1 MPSDDA
7 VVHLLDYRT
16 GEKAVP
22 IRFRRHPRPELFD
35 GLLSERAVATAI
47 VAASSRVTCY
57 LAQTKSPWAT
67 TLAEHSAR
75 RTIAKAMGI
84 TRARATNESGRKAA
98 EAFGGIGLRYA
109 GAPQTTQQFEASENI
124 RSTSLLAYGAHV
136 AADAAATVCAGGATV
151 TSDMTSQNAIVSLA
165 ASLDA
170 ARRATPSS
178 EQEVKDQHGAEACA
192 NAEPLTE
199 WTREASKEMVK
210 LSNAAKAAE
219 AARRMKLAAAGPAER
234 RDDEQRIGLPPGALD
249 EVRIT
254 LKMSERAR
262 REVGH
267 QVQLSGAN
275 KDEWSFTLE
284 RRGFFFRPLAVF
296 LDAVE
301 VPASQ
306 ARFTLDGARICG
318 AQTPA
323 MLGIGWSR
331 DDGAP
336 ERAAGVLRELSRSV
350 DGTQIDLTSR
360 RRATTRAQRRRRA
373 ASRAGR
379 RRRRPLSGARRRRAT
394 AACGGERGADAAAR
408 QARLLSVG
416 LRPLGARCVHGG
428 VVGQGSERSASSA
441 ARRGE
446 RRLGVGRTCLRIQ
459 FTVAHITHFSS
470 IHSRPPSP
478 S

>member
-1 MPSDDA
+1 MLHAWISRQSAGQPAAIVTENGTSRVLNYGQVRVLLSDDA
-7 VVHLLDYRT
+7 VVHLLDSRT
-16 GEKAVP
+16 GERTGVP

-136 AADAAATVCAGGATV
+136 ASDAAATVCAGGVTV
-151 TSDMTSQNAIVSLA
+151 TSDLTSQNAIVSLA

-199 WTREASKEMVK
+199 WTREASEEMVK

-219 AARRMKLAAAGPAER
+219 AARRMKLAAAGPAKR

-267 QVQLSGAN
+267 QIQLSGAN

-301 VPASQ
+301 VPAAQ

-350 DGTQIDLTSR
+350 DGTQIDFDMR
-360 RRATTRAQRRRRA
+360 WRATTRARCRRRA
-373 ASRAGR
+373 AA
-379 RRRRPLSGARRRRAT
+379 RP
-394 AACGGERGADAAAR
+394 GGG
-408 QARLLSVG
+408 G
-416 LRPLGARCVHGG
+416 GG
-428 VVGQGSERSASSA
+428 V
-441 ARRGE
+441 
-446 RRLGVGRTCLRIQ
+446 
-459 FTVAHITHFSS
+459 
-470 IHSRPPSP
+470 
-478 S
+478 

>member
-1 MPSDDA
+1 MCQTRSHVSYGPIQTWPEGAGDKAFVLHAWINRQSAGQPAAIVTENGTSRVLNYGQVRVLLSDDA
-7 VVHLLDYRT
+7 VVHLLDSRT
-16 GEKAVP
+16 GERTGVP

-136 AADAAATVCAGGATV
+136 AADAAATVCAGGVTV
-151 TSDMTSQNAIVSLA
+151 TSDPTSQNAIVSLA

-219 AARRMKLAAAGPAER
+219 AARRMKLAAAGPAKR

-284 RRGFFFRPLAVF
+284 RRGFFFEPPRGLP
-296 LDAVE
+296 
-301 VPASQ
+301 
-306 ARFTLDGARICG
+306 RRRGGARLPG
-318 AQTPA
+318 ALHA
-323 MLGIGWSR
+323 RWS
-331 DDGAP
+331 AH
-336 ERAAGVLRELSRSV
+336 L
-350 DGTQIDLTSR
+350 
-360 RRATTRAQRRRRA
+360 RRAD
-373 ASRAGR
+373 
-379 RRRRPLSGARRRRAT
+379 AR
-394 AACGGERGADAAAR
+394 DAR
-408 QARLLSVG
+408 HR
-416 LRPLGARCVHGG
+416 
-428 VVGQGSERSASSA
+428 VV
-441 ARRGE
+441 
-446 RRLGVGRTCLRIQ
+446 T
-459 FTVAHITHFSS
+459 
-470 IHSRPPSP
+470 
-478 S
+478 